1 MKKETAPFRGW
12 QKIAALYL
20 KKSLLP
26 VAAVLVLTVGLQLLG
41 FRRAVR
47 QAASLG
53 FALPQD
59 GTESLPWAPRL
70 EGLMARG
77 FWHPLFI
84 AGLILTLAVCL
95 LTPLRLCGGS
105 RGCATLRRMPFGSA
119 ALLLGS
125 SVCGS
130 VLALCFWAAEFA
142 TLPACWLLYSKM
154 IPQELQIPDALLMA
168 LLRWDVLNGLF
179 PAARTGLL
187 ALMPL
192 LLMAMAV
199 TACCT
204 GWLFANR
211 QWGGWASLL
220 LTILAC
226 PGFLCYAGIHP
237 LKHWFA
243 WALPLLLAA
252 AAVSVTRRRIRQD
265 PLS

>member
-1 MKKETAPFRGW
+1 MKKGNAPFQGW
-12 QKIAALYL
+12 QKIAALCL
-20 KKSLLP
+20 KKSLLST
-26 VAAVLVLTVGLQLLG
+26 AAVLMLTMGLQLFGLWRNLKQVIALG
-41 FRRAVR
+41 
-47 QAASLG
+47 LE
-53 FALPQD
+53 LPQD
-59 GTESLPWAPRL
+59 GAEALPWAPRL

-84 AGLILTLAVCL
+84 AGLSLTLAICL

-105 RGCATLRRMPFGSA
+105 RGCASLRRMPLGSG

-130 VLALCFWAAEFA
+130 VLVLCFWAAEFA
-142 TLPACWLLYSKM
+142 TLPVCWLLYSKM
-154 IPQELQIPDALLMA
+154 IPLELQIPDALLMA

-179 PAARTGLL
+179 PAARPGLL
-187 ALMPL
+187 VLIPL

-226 PGFLCYAGIHP
+226 PGFLCYAGMNP

-243 WALPLLLAA
+243 WTLPLLLAV